1 MVDTPHDGRNPYLCA
16 MAVPGV
22 AALKRSAYLTADDN
36 EPRARRSADVT
47 TVCIGLIFVLWGC
60 YAFGKSD
67 PLQETLSQFA
77 QALPEWAVALLALSY
92 TLGLILALVLVVA
105 FIYRRRWSAVRDVAI
120 AGIGASI
127 TTIVIVAISDELWPP
142 FFNEFLQ
149 GAARPQFP
157 IVRVALVA
165 AVLVAAT
172 PYVARPI
179 RRIGWTVVVLIS
191 IAAVAL
197 ALSVPSGAVTAL
209 GIGMIF
215 GSGVL
220 LLFGS
225 PAGYPDAEAVKEA
238 IAGIGID
245 VPDLRIAHD
254 QSWGV
259 RRLVG
264 TTTDGVPVEVKA
276 YGRDATDSQLMAK
289 LWRTAMYRGSSERL
303 TASRIQSVEHEAVV
317 TMMAEKAGVAVPSVL
332 AAASANDE
340 VAVLVTTRGG
350 NVLSELES
358 PEAIDQAQLIDLWRQ
373 IKTMHSAGITHGA
386 PTLGTIRLTD
396 EGFTIGEFGNGSVVY
411 KQSEACLDV
420 VHLLFA
426 TAALLGPER
435 AVEAAVEG
443 LGKEKLSECLGYLQP
458 PALTQRERRSVKGS
472 SKLLKTLREQV
483 SAATD
488 VEPPDPVKLRRISR
502 KGILTLVLVF
512 MFASALIPL
521 LTGVDYAAMWA
532 SLESAIWWLAVLSV
546 LMGQLAFIPQGTSMM
561 CAVGR
566 PIPLRPMTILQ
577 PAVAFISF
585 AVPGM
590 AGRVAMESAFLYK
603 YGIAPAVSVTKGA
616 LDSFSGFIVQ
626 AVILVVAFLTG
637 ALTLPQS
644 TSTSSSSSSSGSWLL
659 IILVVLLAV
668 ATVVVVLRVKKI
680 HDRVVPEIKNAWEAL
695 LEVFR
700 SPKLAFGLL
709 GSQLVVQ
716 LIWGLALWIALLSM
730 GVHLSLI
737 SCTAVVVAT
746 SLLQGI
752 IPVPGGI
759 GVSEAVMSAFLVPL
773 GVPSE
778 IALGATIIWRV
789 ATFYLPAIEGFFA
802 SRYLSKRGYL

>member
-1 MVDTPHDGRNPYLCA
+1 
-16 MAVPGV
+16 MAVPGI
-22 AALKRSAYLTADDN
+22 AALKRSTYLTADDD

-47 TVCIGLIFVLWGC
+47 TVVIGLIFVLWGF

-77 QALPEWAVALLALSY
+77 AALPEWAVALLALSY
-92 TLGLILALVLVVA
+92 TVGLILALAIVIA
-105 FIYRRRWSAVRDVAI
+105 FLYRKRWEAVRDVAI
-120 AGIGASI
+120 AGLGASI
-127 TTIVIVAISDELWPP
+127 TTIIIVAVSDELWPP

-157 IVRVALVA
+157 IVRVALVT

-172 PYVARPI
+172 PYVARPV

-225 PAGYPDAEAVKEA
+225 PAGYPDAAAVRDA
-238 IAGIGID
+238 LAGIG
-245 VPDLRIAHD
+245 VNVADLKIAHD

-289 LWRTAMYRGSSERL
+289 IWRTVMYRGTSERL
-303 TASRIQSVEHEAVV
+303 TASRIQSVEHEALV
-317 TMMAEKAGVAVPSVL
+317 TMLAEKAGVPVPSVL
-332 AAASANDE
+332 AAASANEE
-340 VAVLVTTRGG
+340 VAVLVTTRAG
-350 NVLSELES
+350 VILSEIES
-358 PEAIDQAQLIDLWRQ
+358 PDEVDQAALVELWRE
-373 IKTMHSAGITHGA
+373 IKTMHRAGITHGA

-396 EGFTIGEFGNGSVVY
+396 SGFTIGEFGNGSVVF

-435 AVEAAVEG
+435 AVEAAQAG
-443 LGKEKLSECLGYLQP
+443 LGNDKLAECLGYLQP
-458 PALTQRERRSVKGS
+458 PALTARERRSVKGS
-472 SKLLKTLREQV
+472 TKLLKALREQV
-483 SAATD
+483 SKVTEI
-488 VEPPDPVKLRRISR
+488 EPPEPVKLRRISR

-532 SLESAIWWLAVLSV
+532 SLETAIWWLAIVAV
-546 LMGQLAFIPQGTSMM
+546 VMGQIAFIPQGTSMM

-626 AVILVVAFLTG
+626 AVILVIAFLTG

-644 TSTSSSSSSSGSWLL
+644 SSNSSSSSSSSGSWVM
-659 IILVVLLAV
+659 IAVVVLLAV

-680 HDRVVPEIKNAWEAL
+680 HDRVVPEIKSAWEAL

-709 GSQLVVQ
+709 GSQLAVQ

-789 ATFYLPAIEGFFA
+789 STFYLPAIEGFFA
-802 SRYLSKRGYL
+802 SRYLSKRGFL